1 VGRQTRRRGS
11 PADRAPDGA
20 PLNGALRR
28 PPSIDAFG
36 GGGFRVSGLW
46 RAGSLLILDDDPR
59 DWRPASLAD
68 LRADDFAAVL
78 AGGLERSEFVL
89 LGTGGEQA
97 LPPRRVRDMIRGAGL
112 GLEFMSSA
120 AAARTYNVLASEGRR
135 FAAALIAV

>member
-1 VGRQTRRRGS
+1 M
-11 PADRAPDGA
+11 
-20 PLNGALRR
+20 RR

-46 RAGSLLILDDDPR
+46 RPGSLLILDDDPR
-59 DWRPASLAD
+59 DWRPGALAD
-68 LRADDFAAVL
+68 LHVEDFAAVL
-78 AGGLERSEFVL
+78 TGGAELSEFVL
-89 LGTGGEQA
+89 LGTGPEQA
-97 LPPRRVRDMIRGAGL
+97 QPPRRVREIIRAAGL